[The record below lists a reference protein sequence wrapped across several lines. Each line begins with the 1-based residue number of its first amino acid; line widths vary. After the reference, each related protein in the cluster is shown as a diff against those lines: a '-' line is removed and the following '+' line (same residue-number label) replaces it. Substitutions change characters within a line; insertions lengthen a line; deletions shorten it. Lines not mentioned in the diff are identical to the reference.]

1 MESNYRTFPFIQLL
15 IKYRSEIHFI
25 YNCKL
30 GILQLRIFAEQGDWK
45 KDTIE
50 IKSAEYL
57 EIIQKK
63 NVNINRLVNNVV
75 LVQKDLTLYCDSALL
90 FKSSNLAKVYGN
102 VHFNQADS
110 IHAYGDS
117 AIYDGNTKTAKL
129 YNKVKLT
136 DNSMTLTTDNL
147 SYDMSTKVANLY

>member
-1 MESNYRTFPFIQLL
+1 M
-15 IKYRSEIHFI
+15 
-25 YNCKL
+25 
-30 GILQLRIFAEQGDWK
+30 
-45 KDTIE
+45 
-50 IKSAEYL
+50 
-57 EIIQKK
+57 
-63 NVNINRLVNNVV
+63 
-75 LVQKDLTLYCDSALL
+75 TLYCDSALL
-90 FKSSNLAKVYGN
+90 FKSSNMAKVYGN

-147 SYDMSTKVANLY
+147 SYDMSTKVATYIDGGTVTDGEAVLTSEFGYYYANSNDAYFKKT